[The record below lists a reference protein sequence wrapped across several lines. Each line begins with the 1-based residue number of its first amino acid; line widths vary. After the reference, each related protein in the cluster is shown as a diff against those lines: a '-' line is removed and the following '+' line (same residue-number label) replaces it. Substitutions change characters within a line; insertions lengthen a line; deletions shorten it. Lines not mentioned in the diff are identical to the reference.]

1 MEAANSPP
9 TDSPWSSR
17 ASTSTTGE
25 RTPTAAYVGVS
36 PTSRLLPPIS
46 RMVTVSA
53 ARRPCRSA
61 IAPISSPPTGRM
73 KNPTANTANVD
84 SSGTS
89 ELSAPLGKTAAAM

>member
-1 MEAANSPP
+1 M
-9 TDSPWSSR
+9 
-17 ASTSTTGE
+17 
-25 RTPTAAYVGVS
+25 S

-61 IAPISSPPTGRM
+61 TAPISSPPTGRM
-73 KNPTANTANVD
+73 KKPTAKTANVD

-89 ELSAPLGKTAAAM
+89 ELSALAGKTWAAI